1 MRACVLTG
9 FKELFREVDGHE
21 GYYVPDLDLLSDYCM
36 VNNGNHTYAHT
47 HSLTHSFS
55 TSLPPSL
62 PPSLP
67 LQMLVANYNEQFVH
81 SFFEPGHF
89 DLDIKR

>member
-36 VNNGNHTYAHT
+36 VNNGTHTYTHT
-47 HSLTHSFS
+47 RSLT
-55 TSLPPSL
+55 LSL